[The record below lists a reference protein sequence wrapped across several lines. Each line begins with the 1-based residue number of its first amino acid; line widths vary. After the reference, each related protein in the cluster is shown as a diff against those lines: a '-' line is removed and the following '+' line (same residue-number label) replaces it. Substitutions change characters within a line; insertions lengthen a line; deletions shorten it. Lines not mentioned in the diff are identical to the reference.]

1 MNKGNRYLNLI
12 STHEPGFEK
21 RKFRIY
27 GNTLGEVHDVAMFLY
42 TIEANYNNLLA
53 YDKAIMES
61 VINTSFPYPTQEKV
75 LARFMRFANDC
86 CVEEFIAPED
96 KLIICKISF
105 NSPGFWEVLGSWNP
119 LNQIREYINERH
131 ARKRDKEYAWELD
144 KRIIQADVEKKC
156 LENDMLRVELI
167 QTITQQLQS
176 IGVDD
181 EYIIHITKN
190 CYKNLEML
198 NEHIDEERITKIEVI
213 DDEI

>member
-1 MNKGNRYLNLI
+1 MNKGNRYLKLI

-27 GNTLGEVHDVAMFLY
+27 GNVLGEVHDVAMFLY

-61 VINTSFPYPTQEKV
+61 VINASFPFRNHDRILST
-75 LARFMRFANDC
+75 FMRFANDYH
-86 CVEEFIAPED
+86 VEEFIAPED
-96 KLIICKISF
+96 KLIICSINF

-144 KRIIQADVEKKC
+144 KKTMQTEVEKKR

-167 QTITQQLQS
+167 QTITKQLQS
-176 IGVDD
+176 IGLD
-181 EYIIHITKN
+181 EENILHITKN
-190 CYKNLEML
+190 CYKNLELL
-198 NEHIDEERITKIEVI
+198 NEHIDEDRITKIEAV
-213 DDEI
+213 DDEF